1 MFLVEF
7 VLVYFTR
14 ADIHTSEI
22 KRNQINVV
30 KTFISLH
37 IQFISCWICRQ
48 STNLVTA
55 YWLCCLYRRPKNYYY
70 YYTCLM
76 ASFPGQPGYAGT
88 RKVKPACIKM
98 RQEMMGFGD
107 GSGISWAICKQ
118 SAPRSR
124 QITTPTPHHSIFTG
138 RMLFLMPN

>member
-7 VLVYFTR
+7 VLVYFTH

-30 KTFISLH
+30 RNIYFASHSIYFMLDLQTVN
-37 IQFISCWICRQ
+37 
-48 STNLVTA
+48 NLVTA
-55 YWLCCLYRRPKNYYY
+55 YWLCCFYRRPKNYYY